1 GTKEQKD
8 RWLVPLL
15 EARIRSAF
23 LMTEPDVA
31 SSDATNIAMRCER
44 DGDDYVLNGEKWW
57 ASGAGDPRCAIYIVM
72 VATPDAGRR
81 KHEQHSMILVPADAP
96 AYRAWMFR
104 IVRNAAI
111 DELRRRREQVSDSAI
126 VPDIWG
132 FDEACIAKITVGQG
146 LTALSAAHREIIGLI
161 DIAGFSYAEAAALL
175 DLPPGTVMS
184 RLARARSLLL
194 AAIEASTVRPMK
206 ANKGRRS

>member
-1 GTKEQKD
+1 MAGERQMSTPPTIHEAMVVLLP
-8 RWLVPLL
+8 RLVAFARTLL
-15 EARIRSAF
+15 
-23 LMTEPDVA
+23 
-31 SSDATNIAMRCER
+31 
-44 DGDDYVLNGEKWW
+44 
-57 ASGAGDPRCAIYIVM
+57 GDPDHARDLVQEAVTR
-72 VATPDAGRR
+72 ALAAER
-81 KHEQHSMILVPADAP
+81 VPADPA

-161 DIAGFSYAEAAALL
+161 DIAGFSYAEAAAFL